1 MKEGTKSQIT
11 QELKTE
17 DVAKGTTY
25 TFKFENVKKG
35 AAELV
40 PSAEAAKQ
48 NPDMKKE
55 Q

>member
-1 MKEGTKSQIT
+1 MKAGTNSQIT
-11 QELKTE
+11 QELKT
-17 DVAKGTTY
+17 DAVANGTTY
-25 TFKFENVKKG
+25 TFKFENEKKG